1 MAGGNRPTTQ
11 KLAVNNVLTS
21 DRVGS
26 GLKADIGHRSASY
39 LSKAQLEAGNVFKFT
54 GGDGVQR
61 TLLQTK
67 GELDGAKGIFEYI
80 IDRSNKITHQRFIKG
95 GVINGIPNQKVPKNK

>member
-1 MAGGNRPTTQ
+1 MGKWLEEIDLLQ

-39 LSKAQLEAGNVFKFT
+39 LSTQLEAEMCLN
-54 GGDGVQR
+54 
-61 TLLQTK
+61 LQEVTVY
-67 GELDGAKGIFEYI
+67 EPITNERRARWCKGIFEYI
-80 IDRSNKITHQRFIKG
+80 IDRSNKITHQRFIKEELLMEFQ
-95 GVINGIPNQKVPKNK
+95 IKKSLKNK